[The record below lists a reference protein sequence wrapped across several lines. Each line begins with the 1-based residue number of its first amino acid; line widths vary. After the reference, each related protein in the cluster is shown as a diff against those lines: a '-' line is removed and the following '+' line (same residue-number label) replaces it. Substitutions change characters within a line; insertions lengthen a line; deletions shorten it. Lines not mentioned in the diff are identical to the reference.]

1 MQTLAILN
9 QKGGVGKTT
18 TAVTLAHGLAR
29 AGYDTLLID
38 LDAQGNVADSLG
50 LKKTDNLY
58 RFLIDDAPGA
68 CIESSGRDNLGVI
81 LGHKRTVEA
90 KQILSG
96 MNFREYVLKRKLS
109 GVGGYQYAVLD
120 VAPGVD
126 VLQVAALVAA
136 DAFLVPVSL
145 DHLAVVGA
153 SDILASVAALGQV
166 GAFQGRFLGILPTR
180 WERKTTEAHTQ
191 LQLLAQHFKQWVW
204 PPIPEDVTVKEA
216 HRAGK
221 TLWEFAPS
229 CRALKGAE
237 LRNGQLA
244 GGYAQVLEK
253 LLGVL

>member
-1 MQTLAILN
+1 MKTLAILN

-29 AGYDTLLID
+29 HGLDTLLVD

-50 LKKTDNLY
+50 LPKTDALY
-58 RFLIDDAPGA
+58 TFLIEHCPGA
-68 CIESSGRDNLGVI
+68 CITPSGRDNLGLI

-90 KQILSG
+90 KQVLSG
-96 MNFREYVLKRKLS
+96 MNFREYVLKRKLAEVS
-109 GVGGYQYAVLD
+109 GYEVAVLD

-136 DAFLVPVSL
+136 DAFIVPVSL

-153 SDILASVAALGQV
+153 GDILASVAALNQV
-166 GAFQGRFLGILPTR
+166 GAFSGRFLGILPTR
-180 WERKTTEAHTQ
+180 WERKTTEGYTQ
-191 LQLLAQHFKQWVW
+191 LQLLTQHFKQWVW

-229 CRALKGAE
+229 CRALKGTE
-237 LRNGQLA
+237 LKNGVLA

>member
-1 MQTLAILN
+1 MITLAIIN

-29 AGYDTLLID
+29 QGYDTLLVD

-50 LKKTDNLY
+50 LAKSDCLY
-58 RFLIDDAPGA
+58 SFLIESAPGA
-68 CIESSGRDNLGVI
+68 CISPSGRDNLGVI

-96 MNFREYVLKRKLS
+96 MNFREYVLKRKLAE
-109 GVGGYQYAVLD
+109 VRGYQYIILD

-136 DAFLVPVSL
+136 DAFIVPVSL

-153 SDILASVAALGQV
+153 GDILASVAALNQV
-166 GAFQGRFLGILPTR
+166 GAFQGRFLGLLPTR
-180 WERKTTEAHTQ
+180 WERKTNEGYMQLEFLAHS
-191 LQLLAQHFKQWVW
+191 FKQWLW

-216 HRAGK
+216 QRAGK
-221 TLWEFAPS
+221 TLWEFAPT
-229 CRALKGAE
+229 CRALKGVA
-237 LRNGQLA
+237 LKNGQMA

-253 LLGVL
+253 LQGVL